1 VRLNDHISLSL
12 DVQAWMT
19 QTGRF
24 SNIRA
29 SDGREW
35 IQSTCVFHDDRHPS
49 FAVNSDTGVFKC
61 QACGASGNFVKLV
74 QHVEGHDTAYDAE
87 QSLIARFARYVP
99 ATDEALQLDF
109 GDREEETFVDAPNV
123 DFASTHNTPY
133 FARRGLTLE
142 TTRRFGAVEATFTPA
157 IALPWFDAK
166 GRCVTIKHR
175 SIVDKA
181 FWYDP
186 PVSPGCLK
194 RLLYGFHPA
203 RQAKIIVVCEG
214 EIDAMSVA
222 QAGFSAVALGG
233 AHLSTSQ
240 ATLLKNS
247 VCDEVVVFTDNDEA
261 GRKARAAIVDALVG
275 HKRVSVVDWSSP
287 SEHFVDPDTKEVVAE
302 RTPTLKDAND
312 VLRWG
317 GEKAIQVMLEQRI
330 PVGLSL
336 KLDK

>member
-1 VRLNDHISLSL
+1 MDVVDAATAVKTIRGMIQEEGVERVVIGLPVNMDGSVGPAARGVMAWAKELAAGVELIFEDERLS
-12 DVQAWMT
+12 
-19 QTGRF
+19 
-24 SNIRA
+24 
-29 SDGREW
+29 
-35 IQSTCVFHDDRHPS
+35 S
-49 FAVNSDTGVFKC
+49 F
-61 QACGASGNFVKLV
+61 
-74 QHVEGHDTAYDAE
+74 DAE

-157 IALPWFDAK
+157 IVLPWFDAK

-175 SIVDKA
+175 SIADKR

-186 PVSPGCLK
+186 PVSPGRLK
-194 RLLYGFHPA
+194 RILYGFHLA
-203 RQAKIIVVCEG
+203 RQAKITVVCEG

-275 HKRVSVVDWSSP
+275 HKRVSVVDWSLLNSL
-287 SEHFVDPDTKEVVAE
+287 DPRNFDKWN
-302 RTPTLKDAND
+302 KDAND
-312 VLRWG
+312 LLRRG
-317 GEKAIQVMLEQRI
+317 GEAMIRQALERRI